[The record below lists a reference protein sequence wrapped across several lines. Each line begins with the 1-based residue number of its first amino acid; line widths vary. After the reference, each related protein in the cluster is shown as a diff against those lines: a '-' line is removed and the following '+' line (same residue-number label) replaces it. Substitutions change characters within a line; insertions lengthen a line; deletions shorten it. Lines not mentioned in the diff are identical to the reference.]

1 MNFLSATA
9 RVPEHPAG
17 MAVLGQRNSLAV
29 LRESPH
35 GVYLDAADLGEVL
48 MPAKYVSPGLQAGDS
63 VDVFLYRDSE
73 DRLVATTE
81 QPHVLADQCACL
93 KVVGV
98 RGGIGAFLDW
108 GLEKDLLLPL
118 REQTEPLSV
127 DDWVVVKVVVDERS
141 NRLIATTRLK
151 RHLDKTPA
159 PFAAEQPVHLLVA
172 QETPLGYRCVIDH
185 SHWGMLYRTELGG
198 TLRIGDEYE
207 GVVRQVREDGK
218 VDLRLDRAGYRR
230 IAPLADQIL
239 EALRQNNGRLEL
251 HDKTDPET
259 IREVFACSKKAFK
272 QAVGSLLKAG
282 KLALKDDGIELP
294 RP

>member
-48 MPAKYVSPGLQAGDS
+48 MPGKYVSPGLQAGDS

-81 QPHVLADQCACL
+81 QPHVLVDQCACL

-118 REQTEPLSV
+118 REQTGPLSV

-159 PFAAEQPVHLLVA
+159 PFCDEQPVHILVA
-172 QETPLGYRCVIDH
+172 QKTPLGYRCVVDH

-282 KLALKDDGIELP
+282 KLELTDEGIELP